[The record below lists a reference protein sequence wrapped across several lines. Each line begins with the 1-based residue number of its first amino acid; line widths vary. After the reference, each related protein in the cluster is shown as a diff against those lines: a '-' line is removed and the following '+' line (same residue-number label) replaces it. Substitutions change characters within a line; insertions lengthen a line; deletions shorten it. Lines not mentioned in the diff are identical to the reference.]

1 MVQTEQADCQQVAET
16 DIADFYRVVEGG
28 GWTQI
33 SGSGNNNITADRE
46 RERDIKHK
54 ITYN

>member
-16 DIADFYRVVEGG
+16 DIEDFYRVVEGG

-46 RERDIKHK
+46 RDIKHK
-54 ITYN
+54 ITNN